1 MRRILGTVIAI
12 DHVILVAADLD
23 QAAARLLDTHG
34 LASLPGG
41 RHPGHGTANRI
52 VPLGDTY
59 LELMGVVDEA
69 EAATSPMGRWA
80 LLHRRPDPIPM
91 AMCLRTDDIAPIAEA
106 LGETPQ
112 TMHRVRTD
120 GVRLGW
126 QLAGLGGML
135 EQALPFFIQWEL
147 APTDHPA
154 SGVAPHTVTPLG
166 IASVVV
172 GPVVG
177 PVARM
182 VASVPGVTITRGQPG
197 VRWVDVATTTGT
209 VRLGA

>member
-1 MRRILGTVIAI
+1 MIAI
-12 DHVILVAADLD
+12 DHVILVAADLEK
-23 QAAARLLDTHG
+23 AAASLFETHG

-52 VPLGDTY
+52 VPLGDSY
-59 LELMGVVDEA
+59 LELMGVVDVA

-80 LLHRRPDPIPM
+80 LQHRRPDPIPV
-91 AMCLRTDDIAPIAEA
+91 AMCLRTDDIGPIAAA

-112 TMHRVRTD
+112 AMHRIRTD
-120 GVRLGW
+120 GVRLSW
-126 QLAGLGGML
+126 QLAGVGGMF
-135 EQALPFFIQWEL
+135 EQGLPFFIQWEL
-147 APTDHPA
+147 APGDHPA
-154 SGVAPHTVTPLG
+154 AGVAPHRIIPTG
-166 IASVVV
+166 IAGVVV

-182 VASVPGVTITRGQPG
+182 VAGVPGVTITRGQPG